1 MKQDGEYEEGGQFVM
16 IRQLDAEVQVAARQE
31 VVQDVEDSDDEDT
44 EVLQVEPSGV
54 GISLVLQSST

>member
-31 VVQDVEDSDDEDT
+31 VVQDVEDSDYEDT

>member
-1 MKQDGEYEEGGQFVM
+1 M

-54 GISLVLQSST
+54 GISLDLQSST